1 MNTTF
6 LLLAQHEQTLIPVET
21 VAAAYFGMDEKA
33 FTRRVGRGE
42 IALPIVR
49 MDPTS
54 QKSPRVVHVQD
65 LADWIDRQRAS
76 AQKEAKAMGGG
87 R

>member
-1 MNTTF
+1 M
-6 LLLAQHEQTLIPVET
+6 
-21 VAAAYFGMDEKA
+21 
-33 FTRRVGRGE
+33 VGRGE

-76 AQKEAKAMGGG
+76 AQKEAKAMGG
-87 R
+87 